1 MARNWRGSVAVVG
14 VVVGCAL
21 AWAQPALGACG
32 SWQKVAGVATRGQ
45 LSGVSALSSTDVWAV
60 GLDRQQHTLVEH
72 WNGSVWRRV
81 ASPDPGR
88 RNDTLSGVVA
98 IAPDDVW
105 AVGSFG
111 LAHAAPL
118 VLHWDGSA
126 WQRMRMPYAARH
138 AFLSNVTAISANDVW
153 AVGVTGDDKT
163 ARTLHYNGAT
173 WKLVPSISS
182 ENLGLSAV
190 AATSSTDV
198 WAVGGVLIEHWDG
211 HSWHR
216 VASPGAGHRRRLT
229 GVAAISPTDALA
241 VDNGRRAID
250 HWDGSRWT
258 TVATAAGG
266 FRTNLSDVA
275 ASGPTDAWV
284 VGDESGLPVVD
295 HWDGA
300 TLAAGVMPRPF
311 FAGLGSVTN
320 VPTTTSYWAVGAI
333 EHSGASGNL
342 YATPLIAR
350 CG

>member
-1 MARNWRGSVAVVG
+1 MAQHWRGGVAVVG
-14 VVVGCAL
+14 AVVGCVL
-21 AWAQPALGACG
+21 AWAQPALGSCG
-32 SWQKVAGVATRGQ
+32 SWQRVAGVATRGQ
-45 LSGVSALSSTDVWAV
+45 LLGVSAISATDVWAV
-60 GLDRQQHTLVEH
+60 GLDRQQHSLVEH
-72 WNGSVWRRV
+72 WDGSVWRRV
-81 ASPDPGR
+81 ASPDPAR
-88 RNDTLSGVVA
+88 RNDELNAVVA

-105 AVGSFG
+105 VVGSFG
-111 LAHAAPL
+111 LAHPTGL
-118 VLHWDGSA
+118 VLHWDGSG
-126 WQRMRMPYAARH
+126 WQRRLLPYAARH
-138 AFLSNVTAISANDVW
+138 SFLQDMTAISANDVW
-153 AVGVTGDDKT
+153 AVGVTGDDTT
-163 ARTLHYNGAT
+163 ARTLHYNGVA

-182 ENLGLSAV
+182 QDLGLAAV

-241 VDNGRRAID
+241 VDRGRHAVD

-266 FRTNLSDVA
+266 FSGNLFDVA
-275 ASGPTDAWV
+275 ASGPADAWI
-284 VGDESGLPVVD
+284 VGDNSGLPVVD

-300 TLAAGVMPRPF
+300 TLAEGVMPRPI
-311 FAGLGSVTN
+311 FAGLGRVTN

-333 EHSGASGNL
+333 GHTGPAGNF

>member
-1 MARNWRGSVAVVG
+1 MARHWRGSVAAVAA
-14 VVVGCAL
+14 VVGCAL

-32 SWQKVAGVATRGQ
+32 SWQRVAGVATRGQ
-45 LSGVSALSSTDVWAV
+45 LLGVSAISTTDVWAV
-60 GLDRQQHTLVEH
+60 GLDGRQHTLVEH
-72 WNGSVWRRV
+72 WNGSIWRRV

-88 RNDTLSGVVA
+88 RNDTLEGVAA

-111 LAHAAPL
+111 LAHPAGL
-118 VLHWDGSA
+118 VLHFDGSA
-126 WQRMRMPYAARH
+126 WQRMRLPYAARH
-138 AFLSNVTAISANDVW
+138 AFLADVTAISANDVW

-163 ARTLHYNGAT
+163 ARMLHYNGAT
-173 WKLVPSISS
+173 WKLVPSVSS
-182 ENLGLSAV
+182 SDLGLSAV
-190 AATSSTDV
+190 AGTSSTDV

-211 HSWHR
+211 HSWQR

-241 VDNGRRAID
+241 VDRGRAAID

-266 FRTNLSDVA
+266 TDLFGIATSGA
-275 ASGPTDAWV
+275 ADAWI

-300 TLAAGVMPRPF
+300 TLAERVMPRPF
-311 FAGLGSVTN
+311 FAGLLTVTN

-333 EHSGASGNL
+333 ENSGASGNL
-342 YATPLIAR
+342 YVTPLIAR